1 MRLWVFVAGR
11 WYRRAGTGVRAQ
23 KCHALQAGVAAV
35 GGVLWNVR
43 GLAAFMG
50 LAQILPPF
58 LVLAVAGLLL
68 ATATAGLASLALS
81 GLCQSAA
88 LLREE
93 SEMTV

>member
-1 MRLWVFVAGR
+1 MCA
-11 WYRRAGTGVRAQ
+11 
-23 KCHALQAGVAAV
+23 
-35 GGVLWNVR
+35 

-68 ATATAGLASLALS
+68 ATAGLASFALS